1 MSLQHDVQIRPA
13 TEDDLDA
20 MWVIEQEVFGAQ
32 AWTRDL
38 LQQELT
44 GDYRAYR
51 ALVDADGRTIG
62 YAGLLAVGGDGDI
75 QTIAVDAGA
84 RGKGYGRTLMNE
96 LLDEATRR
104 DVRQVFLEVRADNPV
119 ARRLY
124 ESLGFTELG
133 VRPQYYQP
141 EGIDA
146 IVMKLEMGARR

>member
-124 ESLGFTELG
+124 ESLGFAELG